1 MPKTIELFSLT
12 EFRGNIH
19 QLLLVYL
26 VIKLPIMKTV
36 RNIVQ
41 HKSNSIY
48 SVHPDASVLDALRV
62 MMDKN
67 ISALLVMEGADLK
80 GIFTERDYARKIIL
94 LGKASKETKIKE
106 VMTAKLEVVDQD
118 SSIDHCMQIMTD
130 KHIRHLPVIDHGIVS
145 GMISIGDLVKF
156 VIEDQ
161 KQTIEQL
168 KSYISS

>member
-1 MPKTIELFSLT
+1 
-12 EFRGNIH
+12 
-19 QLLLVYL
+19 
-26 VIKLPIMKTV
+26 MKTV
-36 RNIVQ
+36 RNIFQ
-41 HKSNSIY
+41 NKSTSIY
-48 SVHPDASVLDALRV
+48 SVSPDSSVLDALQV

-67 ISALLVMEGADLK
+67 ISALLVMEGSELK

-94 LGKASKETKIKE
+94 QGKSSKDTKIE
-106 VMTAKLEVVDQD
+106 NAMTAKLEVINLN

-130 KHIRHLPVIDHGIVS
+130 KHIRHLPVIDNGKVA

-168 KSYISS
+168 QSYISS

>member
-1 MPKTIELFSLT
+1 
-12 EFRGNIH
+12 
-19 QLLLVYL
+19 
-26 VIKLPIMKTV
+26 MKTV
-36 RNIVQ
+36 RNILQ
-41 HKSNSIY
+41 YKSQSIY
-48 SVHPDASVLDALRV
+48 SVEPETSVLDALQI

-67 ISALLVMEGADLK
+67 ISALLVMEGSELK

-94 LGKASKETKIKE
+94 QGKSSKETKIKE
-106 VMTAKLEVVDQD
+106 VMTASLEVINLN

-130 KHIRHLPVIDHGIVS
+130 KHIRHLPIIDNGKVA

-168 KSYISS
+168 QSYISS

>member
-1 MPKTIELFSLT
+1 
-12 EFRGNIH
+12 
-19 QLLLVYL
+19 
-26 VIKLPIMKTV
+26 MKTV

-48 SVHPDASVLDALRV
+48 SVNPEASVLDALKV

-67 ISALLVMEGADLK
+67 ISALLVMEGTDLK

-106 VMTAKLEVVDQD
+106 VMTAKLEVVNQD
-118 SSIDHCMQIMTD
+118 SSIDYCMQIMTD
-130 KHIRHLPVIDHGIVS
+130 KHIRHLPVIDHGKVS